1 MSEFDRLKRAVTSW
15 ISGVRI
21 RKKRRIATYQ
31 DDDALMILTDL
42 GLQMSPEA
50 LIYISNDGTRREDFL
65 MQLYAAEED
74 LRVDIIKDNVMID
87 PALQPKVYEV
97 EGKIGFTIMH
107 KKEEYLVAEYAFV
120 KPAPPAA
127 PAPSKPEGP
136 TA

>member
-50 LIYISNDGTRREDFL
+50 PI
-65 MQLYAAEED
+65 A
-74 LRVDIIKDNVMID
+74 
-87 PALQPKVYEV
+87 
-97 EGKIGFTIMH
+97 
-107 KKEEYLVAEYAFV
+107 
-120 KPAPPAA
+120 
-127 PAPSKPEGP
+127 
-136 TA
+136 